1 MDMPEGRPQ
10 GEPMPPTL
18 MVNPRSDVV
27 LTQRATTLVLNRART
42 PSELEAALRDRYP
55 RVRVRERSLSHES
68 VAVWYVYR
76 EGSWIPSE
84 TS

>member
-1 MDMPEGRPQ
+1 
-10 GEPMPPTL
+10 MPPTL
-18 MVNPRSDVV
+18 MVNPRSDAL
-27 LTQRATTLVLNRART
+27 LTDRATSLVMNGART

-55 RVRVRERSLSHES
+55 RVKVRARSLSHEP